1 MRKIY
6 RIARTEL
13 QTLFYSPIA
22 WLILIV
28 FTFQT
33 CMVFVQEMEGYVR
46 SQALGYGVYSVTSRL
61 YASWTGVFSNVQNYL
76 YLYMPLLTMGLMSRE
91 LSSGSIK
98 LLYSSPVTSWQI
110 IFGKYLAMVI
120 YGLVL
125 IGILCVMIIF
135 NLFTIENMDYGL
147 VFTGLLGIYLL
158 ICAYAAIGLF
168 MSCLTSYQV
177 VAAIGT
183 LALLAALNFVGGMW
197 QGIDLIRDIT
207 YWLSISGRA
216 DELIAG
222 LICSEDVLYFVIVIA
237 VFLGFSILKLQS
249 GKQRTTWYMTLS
261 KYVGVFLIAIFLGYL
276 SSRPAL
282 KFFHDSTATK
292 IKTLTKSSQ
301 DIMNKMTG
309 DLTITTYVNLL
320 EDNCWSGLPVSRNG
334 DIGRFAQ
341 YIRFKPDIKMK
352 YVYYY
357 DRTYNH
363 AALQQRYPGLSDE
376 EIVEKLCET
385 MNLNPKMFMKP
396 EEFHKIIDLSDEYNR
411 FIRVLERGSGEKTF
425 LRVYEDNQKHP
436 HEREISAAMK
446 RLVMDL
452 PKVGFVQGHGM
463 RDIWKTGD
471 LDYYNFAHNKIFRYS
486 LLNQGFDVTALTL
499 DQDVPEDVNVLVIA
513 EMKTP
518 FSDEELERLNR
529 YVERGGN
536 LLIAG
541 DAERQEVMNPVVAP
555 FGVKFLPGRLAQS
568 GEHVA
573 NLIVG
578 NVTRESCDLN
588 YMFRDMFHV
597 YTVTMPDAVALECD
611 TTKGFTATPL
621 LVTKNKG
628 SWIEYKTT
636 DFVDDKAE
644 LNPED
649 GEVEQANLT
658 ALALNRKVGDKDQ
671 KIIILGDADCISN
684 GEISRQRSNII
695 ASNYSF
701 INAMFFWLSDNEVPI
716 DVRRQPAKDNAVH
729 VSMDGMSVVKVGFLG
744 VLPILLLLCSVFI
757 WVRRRGK

>member
-1 MRKIY
+1 M
-6 RIARTEL
+6 

-33 CMVFVQEMEGYVR
+33 YLVFTQEMEGYVR

-110 IFGKYLAMVI
+110 ILGKYLAMVA

-125 IGILCVMIIF
+125 IGILCVMIVF
-135 NLFTIENMDYGL
+135 NLFTVENMDCGL

-197 QGIDLIRDIT
+197 QGVDLIRDIT

-222 LICSEDVLYFVIVIA
+222 LICSEDVLYFIIVIA

-261 KYVGVFLIAIFLGYL
+261 KYVGVFVVAIFLGYL

-292 IKTLTKSSQ
+292 IKTLTRSSQ
-301 DIMNKMTG
+301 DIMSKMTG

-341 YIRFKPDIKMK
+341 YTRFKPDIKMK

-376 EIVEKLCET
+376 EIVAKLCET

-396 EEFHKIIDLSDEYNR
+396 DEIREIIDLSDEYNR

-436 HEREISAAMK
+436 REQEISAAMK
-446 RLVMDL
+446 RLVMQL
-452 PKVGFVQGHGM
+452 PKVGFVQGHGT

-471 LDYYNFAHNKIFRYS
+471 LDYFNFAHNKTFRYS
-486 LLNQGFDVTALTL
+486 LLNQGFDVTSLTL
-499 DQDVPEDVNVLVIA
+499 EQDIPADISVLVVA

-518 FSDEELERLNR
+518 FSNEEMQRLQA
-529 YVERGGN
+529 YIDRGGN
-536 LLIAG
+536 LVIAG
-541 DAERQEVMNPVVAP
+541 DAERQNIMNPVVAP
-555 FGVKFLPGRLAQS
+555 FGVQFLPGRLVQS

-578 NVTRESCDLN
+578 NVTRESGKLN
-588 YMFRDMFHV
+588 YMFRDM
-597 YTVTMPDAVALECD
+597 YQLYSVTMPDAVALQCD
-611 TTKGFTATPL
+611 TTRGFAITPL
-621 LVTKNKG
+621 LVTNNKG
-628 SWIEYKTT
+628 SWIEYQTT
-636 DFVDDKAE
+636 DFVDEQAK
-644 LNPED
+644 LNPES

-658 ALALNRKVGDKDQ
+658 AVALNRKVGNKEQ

-684 GEISRQRSNII
+684 GEISRQRSNIL

-716 DVRRQPAKDNAVH
+716 DVRRQPATDNKVYL
-729 VSMDGMSVVKVGFLG
+729 SMEGMSIVKFGFLG
-744 VLPILLLLCSVFI
+744 LVPILLLLCSIFI
-757 WVRRRGK
+757 WVRRRGR

>member
-261 KYVGVFLIAIFLGYL
+261 KYVGVFL
-276 SSRPAL
+276 
-282 KFFHDSTATK
+282 
-292 IKTLTKSSQ
+292 
-301 DIMNKMTG
+301 
-309 DLTITTYVNLL
+309 NLL

-555 FGVKFLPGRLAQS
+555 FGVKFLPGRLVQS

>member
-1 MRKIY
+1 M
-6 RIARTEL
+6 
-13 QTLFYSPIA
+13 
-22 WLILIV
+22 
-28 FTFQT
+28 
-33 CMVFVQEMEGYVR
+33 
-46 SQALGYGVYSVTSRL
+46 
-61 YASWTGVFSNVQNYL
+61 
-76 YLYMPLLTMGLMSRE
+76 
-91 LSSGSIK
+91 
-98 LLYSSPVTSWQI
+98 
-110 IFGKYLAMVI
+110 
-120 YGLVL
+120 
-125 IGILCVMIIF
+125 
-135 NLFTIENMDYGL
+135 
-147 VFTGLLGIYLL
+147 
-158 ICAYAAIGLF
+158 
-168 MSCLTSYQV
+168 
-177 VAAIGT
+177 
-183 LALLAALNFVGGMW
+183 
-197 QGIDLIRDIT
+197 
-207 YWLSISGRA
+207 
-216 DELIAG
+216 IAG

-555 FGVKFLPGRLAQS
+555 FGVKFLPGRLVQS

>member
-1 MRKIY
+1 
-6 RIARTEL
+6 
-13 QTLFYSPIA
+13 
-22 WLILIV
+22 
-28 FTFQT
+28 
-33 CMVFVQEMEGYVR
+33 
-46 SQALGYGVYSVTSRL
+46 
-61 YASWTGVFSNVQNYL
+61 
-76 YLYMPLLTMGLMSRE
+76 MS
-91 LSSGSIK
+91 
-98 LLYSSPVTSWQI
+98 
-110 IFGKYLAMVI
+110 
-120 YGLVL
+120 
-125 IGILCVMIIF
+125 
-135 NLFTIENMDYGL
+135 
-147 VFTGLLGIYLL
+147 
-158 ICAYAAIGLF
+158 
-168 MSCLTSYQV
+168 
-177 VAAIGT
+177 
-183 LALLAALNFVGGMW
+183 
-197 QGIDLIRDIT
+197 
-207 YWLSISGRA
+207 
-216 DELIAG
+216 
-222 LICSEDVLYFVIVIA
+222 
-237 VFLGFSILKLQS
+237 
-249 GKQRTTWYMTLS
+249 
-261 KYVGVFLIAIFLGYL
+261 
-276 SSRPAL
+276 
-282 KFFHDSTATK
+282 
-292 IKTLTKSSQ
+292 
-301 DIMNKMTG
+301 KMTG

-376 EIVEKLCET
+376 QIVEKLCET

-396 EEFHKIIDLSDEYNR
+396 EEFHKMIDLSDEYNR

-499 DQDVPEDVNVLVIA
+499 DQDVPEDVNVLGIA

-529 YVERGGN
+529 YIERGGN

-555 FGVKFLPGRLAQS
+555 FGVKFLPGRLVQS

-578 NVTRESCDLN
+578 NVTRESCNLN

-658 ALALNRKVGDKDQ
+658 ALALNRKVGNKDQ

-684 GEISRQRSNII
+684 GEISRQRSNIM

>member
-1 MRKIY
+1 
-6 RIARTEL
+6 
-13 QTLFYSPIA
+13 
-22 WLILIV
+22 
-28 FTFQT
+28 
-33 CMVFVQEMEGYVR
+33 MEGYVR

-110 IFGKYLAMVI
+110 ILGKYLAMAI

-125 IGILCVMIIF
+125 IGILCVMVIF
-135 NLFTIENMDYGL
+135 NLFTIENMDCGL

-207 YWLSISGRA
+207 YWLSIAGRA

-222 LICSEDVLYFVIVIA
+222 LICSEDVLYFIIVIA
-237 VFLGFSILKLQS
+237 VFLGFSIIKLQS
-249 GKQRTTWYMTLS
+249 GKQRTTWYMVFS
-261 KYVGVFLIAIFLGYL
+261 KYVGVFFIAIFLGYL
-276 SSRPAL
+276 SSRPML

-301 DIMNKMTG
+301 DIMSKMTG
-309 DLTITTYVNLL
+309 GLTITTYVNLL
-320 EDNCWSGLPVSRNG
+320 DDNCWAGLPVSRNS

-357 DRTYNH
+357 DKTYNPS
-363 AALQQRYPGLSDE
+363 LEQRYPGLSDE
-376 EIVEKLCET
+376 EIAEKLCET
-385 MNLNPKMFMKP
+385 MGLNIKMFMKP
-396 EEFHKIIDLSDEYNR
+396 EEFRKIIDLSGEYNR
-411 FIRVLERGSGEKTF
+411 FIRLLERESGEKTF

-446 RLVMDL
+446 RLVMSL

-463 RDIWKTGD
+463 RDVWKTGD
-471 LDYYNFAHNKIFRYS
+471 LDYFNFAHNKVFRYS
-486 LLNQGFDVTALTL
+486 LLNQGFDVTSLML
-499 DQDVPEDVNVLVIA
+499 DEDIPEEINVLVIA
-513 EMKTP
+513 EMKSP
-518 FSDEELERLNR
+518 FSEKEMERLNK
-529 YVERGGN
+529 YVARGGN

-541 DAERQEVMNPVVAP
+541 DAERQEIMNPVVEP
-555 FGVKFLPGRLAQS
+555 FGVRFMEGRLVQS
-568 GEHVA
+568 GDNVP

-578 NVTRESCDLN
+578 NITKESCQLN
-588 YMFRDMFHV
+588 YLFRDM
-597 YTVTMPDAVALECD
+597 YQLYSVTMPDAVGLEYSTD
-611 TTKGFTATPL
+611 KGFAVTPL
-621 LVTKNKG
+621 LVTNDKG
-628 SWIEYKTT
+628 SWIEYETT
-636 DFVDDKAE
+636 NFIDEKVV
-644 LNPED
+644 LNPEA
-649 GEVEQANLT
+649 GEVEKMNVT
-658 ALALNRKVGDKDQ
+658 GLALNRKMGDKEQ
-671 KIIILGDADCISN
+671 RIIILGDADCISN
-684 GEISRQRSNII
+684 GEISRQRSNIM

-716 DVRRQPAKDNAVH
+716 DVRRQPAKDNSVNL
-729 VSMDGMSVVKVGFLG
+729 SMDAMAVVKVGFLG

>member
-1 MRKIY
+1 M
-6 RIARTEL
+6 
-13 QTLFYSPIA
+13 
-22 WLILIV
+22 
-28 FTFQT
+28 
-33 CMVFVQEMEGYVR
+33 
-46 SQALGYGVYSVTSRL
+46 
-61 YASWTGVFSNVQNYL
+61 
-76 YLYMPLLTMGLMSRE
+76 
-91 LSSGSIK
+91 
-98 LLYSSPVTSWQI
+98 
-110 IFGKYLAMVI
+110 
-120 YGLVL
+120 
-125 IGILCVMIIF
+125 
-135 NLFTIENMDYGL
+135 
-147 VFTGLLGIYLL
+147 
-158 ICAYAAIGLF
+158 
-168 MSCLTSYQV
+168 

-555 FGVKFLPGRLAQS
+555 FGVKFLPGRLVQS

>member
-28 FTFQT
+28 FAFQT

-110 IFGKYLAMVI
+110 ILGKYLAMVI
-120 YGLVL
+120 YGLLL
-125 IGILCVMIIF
+125 IGILCVMVIF
-135 NLFTIENMDYGL
+135 NLFTIENMDCGL

-207 YWLSISGRA
+207 YWLSIAGRA
-216 DELIAG
+216 DELIGG
-222 LICSEDVLYFVIVIA
+222 LICSEDVLYFIIVIA
-237 VFLGFSILKLQS
+237 VFLGFSIIKLQS
-249 GKQRTTWYMTLS
+249 GKQRTTWYMVFS
-261 KYVGVFLIAIFLGYL
+261 KYVGVFLVAIVLGYL
-276 SSRPAL
+276 SSRPML

-301 DIMNKMTG
+301 DIMSKMTG

-320 EDNCWSGLPVSRNG
+320 DDNCWSGLPASRNS
-334 DIGRFAQ
+334 DKGRFAQ
-341 YIRFKPDIKMK
+341 YLRFKPDIKMK

-357 DRTYNH
+357 DKAYNPT
-363 AALQQRYPGLSDE
+363 LEQRYPGLSDE
-376 EIVEKLCET
+376 EIAKKMCET
-385 MNLNPKMFMKP
+385 MGVNINMFMKP
-396 EEFHKIIDLSDEYNR
+396 AEFRKIMNLSDEYNR

-452 PKVGFVQGHGM
+452 PKVGFVQGHEM

-471 LDYYNFAHNKIFRYS
+471 LDYFNFAHNKVFRYS
-486 LLNQGFDVTALTL
+486 LLNQGFDVTSLTL
-499 DQDVPEDVNVLVIA
+499 DQDVPEDINVLVIA

-518 FSDEELERLNR
+518 FSGEEMERLNN
-529 YVERGGN
+529 YVARGGN

-541 DAERQEVMNPVVAP
+541 DAGRQEIMNPVVAP
-555 FGVKFLPGRLAQS
+555 FGVKFLPGRLVQS

-578 NVTRESCDLN
+578 NVTRESCKLN
-588 YMFRDMFHV
+588 YMFSDMFRV
-597 YTVTMPDAVALECD
+597 YGVTMPDAVALECD
-611 TTKGFTATPL
+611 TTQGFTVTPL

-636 DFVDDKAE
+636 DFIDDKAE

-658 ALALNRKVGDKDQ
+658 AVALNRKMGNKDQ

-716 DVRRQPAKDNAVH
+716 DVRRQPAKDNSVAL
-729 VSMDGMSVVKVGFLG
+729 SMDAMAVAKVGFLG
-744 VLPILLLLCSVFI
+744 VLPILLLICSVFI